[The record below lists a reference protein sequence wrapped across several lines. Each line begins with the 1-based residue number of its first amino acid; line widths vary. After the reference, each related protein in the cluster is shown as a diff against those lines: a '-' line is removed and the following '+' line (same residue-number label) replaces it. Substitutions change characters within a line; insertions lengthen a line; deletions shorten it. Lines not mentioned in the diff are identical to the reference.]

1 MKTASMIGLLA
12 MAVLLSSPA
21 AAEFYRYTDSHG
33 NVIYTD
39 DLSKI
44 PAEKR
49 AQAKSYQSSVQE
61 ATAAPQPEAPTEPS
75 DTQKEQDP
83 LQAIRAEGERLQG
96 LKENLDAEYNS
107 LADENSQLKEEQK
120 QAVTPDQIKAV
131 NKKVVDFN
139 ARFKAYQ
146 EKSETYKSQVE
157 AYNRKVEAA
166 EAKQQ

>member
-12 MAVLLSSPA
+12 MAVLLSTPA

-44 PAEKR
+44 PPDKR
-49 AQAKSYQSSVQE
+49 AEAKSYQSSAQD
-61 ATAAPQPEAPTEPS
+61 ATDASQPEAPAQPS
-75 DTQKEQDP
+75 ATQQEQDP
-83 LQAIRAEGERLQG
+83 LEAIRAEGERLQG
-96 LKENLDAEYNS
+96 LKEDLDAEYNS
-107 LADENSQLKEEQK
+107 LAEENSKLKAEQK
-120 QAVTPDQIKAV
+120 EAVTPDQIKAV
-131 NKKVVDFN
+131 NKKVVSFN

-146 EKSETYKSQVE
+146 EKSETYKTQVE